1 MERNMTRREIPNI
14 HLGHTWNSYVGS
26 AQAALAASGF
36 WQGET
41 STLMGLTGFAFH
53 FQINE
58 GICPSS
64 PTSFSWRD
72 MSMYAMDRLGVYSE
86 AFEVA
91 PGLNTEE
98 RQRARAIE
106 RIKASIDEGR
116 PAIVWAPSPVLEF
129 GVLCG
134 YDDEDEAFSARSYG
148 PPQLSSDPMLYD
160 NLGRGEVPIL
170 FYQLLLG
177 SQEVDLH
184 KTRRQSLELAVRLWR
199 ATPEHPG
206 RGQAGYGV
214 LMRSLER
221 KDFVP
226 FGLAYNATLYADAKR
241 HTHAYLSELCEQR
254 ALPGLER
261 ARDSYAKVAENF
273 SKLSKLV
280 PFRGPASTVD
290 DAVVPELLSIARATV
305 PLEDEARTQIGKALE
320 QRSS

>member
-1 MERNMTRREIPNI
+1 MTRREIPNV
-14 HLGHTWNSYVGS
+14 HLGHTWTTYVGS

-64 PTSFSWRD
+64 PTSFSWWD
-72 MSMYAMDRLGVYSE
+72 MPVYAMDRVGVFSE
-86 AFEVA
+86 ALEVA

-106 RIKASIDEGR
+106 RIKTSIDQGR
-116 PAIVWAPSPVLEF
+116 PVIVWAPSPVLEF

-134 YDDEDEAFSARSYG
+134 YDDEDEVFSVRSYG
-148 PPQLSSDPMLYD
+148 APENRSDPLLYE

-177 SQEVDLH
+177 TQEVDLRRAH
-184 KTRRQSLELAVRLWR
+184 RQSLELAVRVWR
-199 ATPEHPG
+199 AAPEHPG

-214 LMRSLER
+214 LLRSLER

-226 FGLAYNATLYADAKR
+226 FGLAYNAVVYADAKR
-241 HTHAYLSELCEQR
+241 HTHAYLSKLCEER

-273 SKLSKLV
+273 GKLSKLV
-280 PFRGPASTVD
+280 PFRGPASVID
-290 DAVVPELLSIARATV
+290 DAVVPELLAIVRATA
-305 PLEDEARTQIGKALE
+305 PIEDEARTQIGKALE